1 MHSYFNRRYTPVGDP
16 DSFTRALAQWR
27 GDETI
32 GFLMTCAGT
41 RVPVLYNELRKQPSG
56 TLQNLFQGLWESRT
70 DPLTASSD
78 REVQRIWEKLDDA
91 ILEARRCVFEVTSR
105 YGEQEALLYY
115 HAAEVLFALEEVKR
129 QIRGDRDPLLDAA
142 MR

>member
-78 REVQRIWEKLDDA
+78 REVQRHLG
-91 ILEARRCVFEVTSR
+91 EAGRRHSR
-105 YGEQEALLYY
+105 GAS
-115 HAAEVLFALEEVKR
+115 VRF
-129 QIRGDRDPLLDAA
+129 
-142 MR
+142 

>member
-1 MHSYFNRRYTPVGDP
+1 MDPYFNRRYTPVGDP
-16 DSFTRALAQWR
+16 DSFRLALAQWR

-32 GFLMTCAGT
+32 GFLMACAGT
-41 RVPVLYNELRKQPSG
+41 RVLVLYNELRKQPSG
-56 TLQNLFQGLWESRT
+56 TLHNLFQGLWESRT

-78 REVQRIWEKLDDA
+78 REVQRVWEKLDDA
-91 ILEARRCVFEVTSR
+91 ILEARQCVFEITAR

-115 HAAEVLFALEEVKR
+115 HAAEALFALEEVKR
-129 QIRGDRDPLLDAA
+129 QIRGHRDPLLEAA